1 MQAGERRAVLV
12 SVFGRQL
19 AEEWDE
25 GLHLRVEDEV
35 VALEY
40 DGRALAP
47 LAFEQRLDP
56 GTPRKPEED
65 HDRVRRE
72 AVQQAGVV
80 DVHHVGG
87 EARLAELLDAVLT
100 AVPIW
105 TIPARRH
112 VEDTE
117 RGRGHDRREA
127 CGRGARP
134 DLGLQPRELGV
145 PIDVSG
151 RSRRLRSEEHTSE
164 LQSQSNL

>member
-1 MQAGERRAVLV
+1 MQAREQRAVLV
-12 SVFGRQL
+12 SLFGRQL

-112 VEDTE
+112 VEDAE
-117 RGRGHDRREA
+117 RGRGHHRRKTCARAE
-127 CGRGARP
+127 RP
-134 DLGLQPRELGV
+134 DLRLQA
-145 PIDVSG
+145 
-151 RSRRLRSEEHTSE
+151 RRLRVPVDVSWRS
-164 LQSQSNL
+164 